1 LTREISD
8 CCTSNTKRL
17 EMVQRTVASAHG
29 KIRQLEDQQT
39 ALTADVSEQLRTQ
52 TALKTDFEN
61 FEVTIS
67 DRLNS
72 LDTTVHGPNGHST
85 KLSDHDTQLNSHDT
99 TLHGSGGHGHR
110 LSSLETA
117 VADIGSGGG
126 GGSGVPD
133 GTIVMWH
140 GAIPTIPVGW
150 FLCDGSNQT
159 PDLRDRF
166 VVGSGTPAIP
176 AVPEVPEISTTQH
189 FGGGCAC
196 CGCPMCPAR
205 NVWGCVPNSR
215 TVITQHFVPGKPE
228 VPPPNP
234 PHTTRNANVDGS
246 TNTCGGNSR
255 CQEPLK
261 GTYALAFIMK
271 GFD

>member
-1 LTREISD
+1 MEIND

-17 EMVQRTVASAHG
+17 EIVQRTVSSAQA
-29 KIRQLEDQQT
+29 KIRQLEDRST
-39 ALTADVSEQLRTQ
+39 ALTADVSEQLKTQ
-52 TALKTDFEN
+52 TALKGSFETFETTTTDRIGDLEG
-61 FEVTIS
+61 
-67 DRLNS
+67 
-72 LDTTVHGPNGHST
+72 TVNGPNGHSA
-85 KLSDHDTQLNSHDT
+85 KISAHDSQLNSHDS
-99 TLHGSGGHGHR
+99 TLHGSDGHGHR
-110 LSSLETA
+110 LSSLESA
-117 VADIGSGGG
+117 VADIGSGQGTG
-126 GGSGVPD
+126 AGVPD

-140 GAIPTIPVGW
+140 GAISTIPSGW

-166 VVGSGTPAIP
+166 VVGSGTPEIP

-189 FGGGCAC
+189 FGGSCAC
-196 CGCPMCPAR
+196 CGCPTCPQR
-205 NVWGCVPNSR
+205 NVWGCNPTTR
-215 TVITQHFVPGKPE
+215 KVITQHFVPGKPA

-234 PHTTRNANVDGS
+234 PHRTRNANVDGS

-261 GTYALAFIMK
+261 GAYALAFIMK